1 VVNDLNYTEAV
12 EYIFSIPKFT
22 TKNKIDN
29 TVALMEQLGRP
40 DRNMKIIHVAGT
52 NGKGSVCAFIS
63 SILVKAGKL
72 TGLFTSPHL
81 VKINERFQINGKSI
95 SDESFLAAYEKVQAA
110 VNVMQKEGFAHPTY
124 FELLFAVSMMAFQDA
139 GVEYAVLETG
149 LGGRLD
155 ATNVVENPVAVIL
168 TSISLDHTEILG
180 DTIEKIAWEKAGIIK
195 EGVPV
200 IYDGRNPE
208 VERIVRKQA
217 AIMNAHAFPL
227 YEEMYEILLNT
238 DKSIDFSLNYEYYEN
253 VRITVPY
260 VATYQVINCALALL
274 AMNQINRICEIPME
288 LRIAGIRETTWQ
300 GRMETVM
307 PGVVL
312 DGAHNLAGIKELIK
326 TIRNLQKENR
336 IVMLFS
342 AVAEKEFEEMIK
354 MICHLTKLSAVIV
367 TQIDNDRG
375 VSAEQLA
382 DAFRR
387 YTDVSVRICPAIGEA
402 FCEALRER
410 QDGILF
416 CAGSLYLIGE
426 LKCIMEGSTYD

>member
-40 DRNMKIIHVAGT
+40 DRSMKIIHVAGT

-110 VNVMQKEGFAHPTY
+110 VNVMQQEGFAHPTY
-124 FELLFAVSMMAFQDA
+124 FELLFAVAMMAFQDA

-200 IYDGRNPE
+200 IYDGRDPE

-238 DKSIDFSLNYEYYEN
+238 DKSIDFYLNYEYYEN

-274 AMNQINRICEIPME
+274 AMNQISRLCEIPIE

-326 TIRNLQKENR
+326 TIQNLQKENR

-382 DAFRR
+382 EAFRR
-387 YTDVSVRICPAIGEA
+387 YTDVSVRICPVIGEA

>member
-1 VVNDLNYTEAV
+1 MNDLNYTEAV

-40 DRNMKIIHVAGT
+40 DRSMKIIHVAGT

-200 IYDGRNPE
+200 IYDGRDPE

-217 AIMNAHAFPL
+217 AMMNAHAFPL

-274 AMNQINRICEIPME
+274 AMNQISRLCEIPME
-288 LRIAGIRETTWQ
+288 LRISGIRETTWQ

-342 AVAEKEFEEMIK
+342 AVAEKDFEGMIK
-354 MICHLTKLSAVIV
+354 MICHSTKLSAVIV
-367 TQIDNDRG
+367 TQIENDRR
-375 VSAEQLA
+375 VSAKQLA
-382 DAFRR
+382 EAFRR
-387 YTDVSVRICPAIGEA
+387 YTKISIRVCPDIGEA